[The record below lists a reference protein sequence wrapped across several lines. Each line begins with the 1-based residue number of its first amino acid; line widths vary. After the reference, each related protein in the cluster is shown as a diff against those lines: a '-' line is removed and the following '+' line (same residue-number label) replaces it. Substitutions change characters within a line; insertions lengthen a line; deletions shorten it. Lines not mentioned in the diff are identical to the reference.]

1 MRIGIDV
8 MGGDYAP
15 EATVLGAILALK
27 ELTTDDKLVLIG
39 DERRIQ
45 SILELEHVASSRFDI
60 VHTEVIIEMG
70 DHPAKAWALKT
81 NSSISIGYK
90 LLKNGEIDGLASA
103 GNTGAMLIGLRYTV
117 KVIEGIIRPAIAS
130 SIPTVED
137 KPAILLDVGINP
149 DCRPDVLFQYAILGS
164 LYAEHVWNTENPR
177 VGLLNIGFEETK
189 GNLVSKSAYEL
200 MKGTKEFN
208 FIGNVEGN
216 DFFSNEKAD
225 VIVCDGFVGNVV
237 LKEAEAFYTMVRK
250 RKIKDEFF
258 ERFNFENYGGTPVL
272 GVNSNVVIGH
282 GISNDIA
289 IKNMILFTKSI
300 INAKLTDRIKEAF
313 K

>member
-27 ELTTDDKLVLIG
+27 ELTPDDKLVLIG

-45 SILELEHVASSRFDI
+45 SILEREHVASSGFDI
-60 VHTEVIIEMG
+60 VHTEVFIKMG

-130 SIPTVED
+130 LIPTVEG
-137 KPAILLDVGINP
+137 KPVILLDVGINP

-164 LYAEHVWNTENPR
+164 LYAEHVWNTENPK
-177 VGLLNIGFEETK
+177 VGLLNIGLEETK

-272 GVNSNVVIGH
+272 GVNSNIVIGH

-289 IKNMILFTKSI
+289 IKSMILYTKSV

>member
-27 ELTTDDKLVLIG
+27 ELTPDDKLVLIG

-45 SILELEHVASSRFDI
+45 SILEREHVASSGFDI
-60 VHTEVIIEMG
+60 VHTEVFIKMG

-130 SIPTVED
+130 LIPTVEG
-137 KPAILLDVGINP
+137 KPVILLDVGINP

-164 LYAEHVWNTENPR
+164 LYAEHVWNTENPK
-177 VGLLNIGFEETK
+177 VGLLNIGLEETK

-216 DFFSNEKAD
+216 DFFSNEKVD

-272 GVNSNVVIGH
+272 GVNSNIVIGH

-289 IKNMILFTKSI
+289 IKSMILYTKSV

>member
-27 ELTTDDKLVLIG
+27 ELTPDDKLVLIG
-39 DERRIQ
+39 DEKRIQ
-45 SILELEHVASSRFDI
+45 SILEREHVASSRFDI
-60 VHTEVIIEMG
+60 VHTEVFIEMG
-70 DHPAKAWALKT
+70 AHPAKAWALKT

-130 SIPTVED
+130 SIPTVEG
-137 KPAILLDVGINP
+137 KPSILLDVGINP

-177 VGLLNIGFEETK
+177 VGLLNIGLEETK

-237 LKEAEAFYTMVRK
+237 LKEAEAFYTMVKK

-289 IKNMILFTKSI
+289 IKNMILYTKSV